1 MLGAAIREEREQS
14 AWTEG
19 VAIWIAVIVV
29 SGVGESSL
37 HLCSSRK
44 AEVDQITQHCCREY
58 QCCPHAGA
66 GNDYQKDLQFRKLNE
81 KKDQLDVKM
90 MRAGAQILVPNTQIV
105 VGDVIILQTGDKITA
120 DGIVIACHN
129 MVVDEASLTGESE
142 PIKKGQKDPFC
153 RAGTAVCIISSMT
166 GQLAPDVRIVHL
178 VTYAVVHNML
188 ETLCL
193 SACH

>member
-1 MLGAAIREEREQS
+1 MLGAVIREEREQS

-29 SGVGESSL
+29 SGVGKGCMLPEVTVELKLHRQSSAIEAACL
-37 HLCSSRK
+37 LPTCDC
-44 AEVDQITQHCCREY
+44 VIYT
-58 QCCPHAGA
+58 AGA

-81 KKDQLDVKM
+81 KKDQLEVKM
-90 MRAGAQILVPNTQIV
+90 MRGGAQILVPNTQIV

-120 DGIVIACHN
+120 DGVVIESHN

-153 RAGTAVCIISSMT
+153 RAGTAVGLHSCY
-166 GQLAPDVRIVHL
+166 P
-178 VTYAVVHNML
+178 AVVQPAKAFCCTVMS
-188 ETLCL
+188 CL
-193 SACH
+193 